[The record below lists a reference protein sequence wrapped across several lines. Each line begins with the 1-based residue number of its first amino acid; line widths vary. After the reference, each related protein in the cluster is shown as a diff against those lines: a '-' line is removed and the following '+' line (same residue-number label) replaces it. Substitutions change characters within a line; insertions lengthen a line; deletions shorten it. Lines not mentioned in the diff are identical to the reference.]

1 MPGRALVHACKVFP
15 ALFTSVSRIRC
26 LLPLPVLVAT
36 AWAEGVHSPDFTSL
50 RRSGTALQS
59 RDPRELWASRVVHSL
74 RDGRDTCLSPGLG
87 LGRTVHSVKGQRSA
101 IVHPA
106 TSAALLLDQGMPW
119 RRWHVDAGCP
129 HKLWGSAATLFSWLP
144 LPGFGLGMP
153 GPPGAVPV
161 LDEGSTNA
169 VDVVDTDRP
178 HVGGGDLRCGVHHV
192 AGGTGWVRA
201 W

>member
-1 MPGRALVHACKVFP
+1 MPNRMPGRALVHACKVFP

-59 RDPRELWASRVVHSL
+59 RDPRELWASCVVHSL

-129 HKLWGSAATLFSWLP
+129 HKALGQRRDAIQLAACAWVRTRD
-144 LPGFGLGMP
+144 
-153 GPPGAVPV
+153 A
-161 LDEGSTNA
+161 GSTWCRSSA
-169 VDVVDTDRP
+169 RRGF
-178 HVGGGDLRCGVHHV
+178 HQRC
-192 AGGTGWVRA
+192 
-201 W
+201 